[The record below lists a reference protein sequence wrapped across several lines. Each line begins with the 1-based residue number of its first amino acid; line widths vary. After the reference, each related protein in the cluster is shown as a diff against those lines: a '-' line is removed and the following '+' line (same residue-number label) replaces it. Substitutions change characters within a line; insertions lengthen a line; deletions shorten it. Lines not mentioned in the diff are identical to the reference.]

1 MSTERGPVPTLSDP
15 PFGPA
20 GGGFGRSRILTRRQL
35 LRSAGVGVA
44 GVSLAAFLAACGSS
58 SPEKSTA
65 FDWSAQQETGEFTF
79 ANWPFYMDKAKVNGE
94 TVHPSLERFTKET
107 GIKLDYLEIIDDYA
121 SFFAKIKPV
130 IAAGRSTGFD
140 VIVMGYPRWFPLMIA
155 LDYLIPL
162 DDSLLPNFNA
172 NAADIFKD
180 PPFDPNHRHGLPF
193 ASGMTGIGYNPD
205 QTGREITSI
214 MDLFDPAFEGKV
226 GMFGDTE
233 DMPNLTL
240 LGMGVEPSDSTPS
253 DWNAAAD
260 LLREQRD
267 KGIVRKYYGQGYIG
281 DLQSGDLA
289 LSMAWSPDIHQSN
302 ISGYPDMKFV
312 VPQEGLV
319 QWTDYF
325 SIPQGSEHALDAI
338 TYMDFVFKPE
348 IAAMMTSWIGAIPP
362 VPEAQDVLKSTGFKD
377 IADSPLIFPTSEMTD
392 QIHPYRVL
400 SPTEQETWDD
410 TFISVING
418 G

>member
-1 MSTERGPVPTLSDP
+1 MSTPMSDP
-15 PFGPA
+15 PIGPL
-20 GGGFGRSRILTRRQL
+20 GHGFGRSRILTRRQV

-44 GVSLAAFLAACGSS
+44 GVSLAAVLAACGGSS
-58 SPEKSTA
+58 SEDSGA
-65 FDWSAQQETGEFTF
+65 FDWSAQKETGEFAF
-79 ANWPFYMDKAKVNGE
+79 ANWPFYIDKAKVNGE
-94 TVHPSLERFTKET
+94 TVHPSIERFTEET
-107 GIKLDYLEIIDDYA
+107 GITVDYLEVINDYA

-130 IAAGRSTGFD
+130 LAAGRTTGFD
-140 VIVMGYPRWFPLMIA
+140 AIVMGYPRWFPLMIA

-162 DDSLLPNFNA
+162 DDSLLPHFNA
-172 NAADIFKD
+172 HVADIYKD

-253 DWNAAAD
+253 DWNVAAD

-302 ISGYPDMKFV
+302 ISGYPDMKFAI
-312 VPQEGLV
+312 PKEGLL
-319 QWTDYF
+319 QWTDYLC
-325 SIPQGSEHALDAI
+325 IPQGAEHALDAI
-338 TYMDFVFKPE
+338 TYLDYVFKPE

-362 VPEAQDVLKSTGFKD
+362 VPDAKDVLRSTGFKD
-377 IADSPLIFPTSEMTD
+377 IADSPLIFPTSDMAA

-410 TFISVING
+410 TFLGVING

>member
-1 MSTERGPVPTLSDP
+1 MPTPMSDQPLGPS
-15 PFGPA
+15 GP
-20 GGGFGRSRILTRRQL
+20 GFARSRILTRRQL
-35 LRSAGVGVA
+35 LRSAGAGVA
-44 GVSLAAFLAACGSS
+44 GVSLAALLAACNNG
-58 SPEKSTA
+58 SPEASGA
-65 FDWSAQQETGEFTF
+65 FDWSAQKEAGTFTF

-94 TVHPSLERFTKET
+94 TVHPSIERFTKET
-107 GIKLDYLEIIDDYA
+107 GIAVDYLEAIDDYA

-130 IAAGRSTGFD
+130 LAAGRSTGFD
-140 VIVMGYPRWFPLMIA
+140 VIVMGYPRWYPLMIA

-162 DDSLLPNFNA
+162 DDSLLPHFNA
-172 NAADIFKD
+172 HVADIYKD
-180 PPFDPNHRHGLPF
+180 PPFDPNHSHGLPF

-240 LGMGVEPSDSTPS
+240 LGMGVEPSESTPS

-260 LLREQRD
+260 LLRKQRD
-267 KGIVRKYYGQGYIG
+267 DGIVRKYYGQGYIG

-302 ISGYPDMKFV
+302 ISGYPDMKFA
-312 VPQEGLV
+312 VPKEGLL

-325 SIPQGSEHALDAI
+325 CIPQGAEHPLDAI

-348 IAAMMTSWIGAIPP
+348 IAAMMTSWIGATPP
-362 VPEAQDVLKSTGFKD
+362 VPDAKDVLSRTGFKD
-377 IADSPLIFPTSEMTD
+377 IADSPLIFPTSDMVA

-400 SPTEQETWDD
+400 SSTEQETWDD
-410 TFISVING
+410 TFLGVING
-418 G
+418 S

>member
-1 MSTERGPVPTLSDP
+1 MSKEGGPMPTPIS
-15 PFGPA
+15 GPSP
-20 GGGFGRSRILTRRQL
+20 GSSGFGRSRIITRRQL
-35 LRSAGVGVA
+35 LRNAGAGVA
-44 GVSLAAFLAACGSS
+44 GISLAAVLAACSKGSPS
-58 SPEKSTA
+58 ASGGA
-65 FDWSAQQETGEFTF
+65 FDWSAQEEAGQFTF
-79 ANWPFYMDKAKVNGE
+79 ANWPFYIDKAKVNGE
-94 TVHPSLERFTKET
+94 TVHPSLERFTKDT
-107 GIKLDYLEIIDDYA
+107 GITVDYLEIIDDYA
-121 SFFAKIKPV
+121 SFFAKIKPLL
-130 IAAGRSTGFD
+130 AADRSTGFD

-162 DDSLLPNFNA
+162 DNSLLPHFNA

-214 MDLFDPAFEGKV
+214 MDLFDPAFVGKV

-267 KGIVRKYYGQGYIG
+267 RGIVRKYYGQGYIG

-302 ISGYPDMKFV
+302 ISGYPDMKFA
-312 VPQEGLV
+312 VPKEGLV
-319 QWTDYF
+319 QWTDYLC
-325 SIPQGSEHALDAI
+325 IPRGAEHPLDAI
-338 TYMDFVFKPE
+338 TYLDYVYKPE

-362 VPEAQDVLKSTGFKD
+362 VPDAQDVLKSTGFKD
-377 IADSPLIFPTSEMTD
+377 IADSPLIFPTPDMTA

-400 SPTEQETWDD
+400 SPTEQETWDE
-410 TFISVING
+410 TFLNVING

>member
-1 MSTERGPVPTLSDP
+1 MTAPMPDPTIGPS
-15 PFGPA
+15 

-44 GVSLAAFLAACGSS
+44 GVSLASVLAACSSGS
-58 SPEKSTA
+58 PTQLGA
-65 FDWSAQQETGEFTF
+65 FDWSAQKQTGQFTF
-79 ANWPFYMDKAKVNGE
+79 ANWPFYMDKARVNGE
-94 TVHPSLERFTKET
+94 TVHPSLDRFTKET
-107 GIKLDYLEIIDDYA
+107 GITVDYLEVIDDYA

-130 IAAGRSTGFD
+130 IAAGQSTGFD

-172 NAADIFKD
+172 HAADIFKD
-180 PPFDPNHRHGLPF
+180 PSFDPNHRHCLPF

-302 ISGYPDMKFV
+302 ISGYPDMKFA
-312 VPQEGLV
+312 VPKEGLV

-325 SIPQGSEHALDAI
+325 SIPQGSEHPLDAI

-377 IADSPLIFPTSEMTD
+377 IADSPLIFPTTDMTD

-410 TFISVING
+410 TFLGVING

>member
-1 MSTERGPVPTLSDP
+1 MSTPMSDP
-15 PFGPA
+15 PRGPS
-20 GGGFGRSRILTRRQL
+20 GRGFGRSRILTRRQL
-35 LRSAGVGVA
+35 LRSAGVGAA
-44 GVSLAAFLAACGSS
+44 GVSLAAVLAACNNGGG
-58 SPEKSTA
+58 PKDAGA
-65 FDWSAQQETGEFTF
+65 FDWSAQKEAGTFTF

-94 TVHPSLERFTKET
+94 TVHPSIERFTKET
-107 GIKLDYLEIIDDYA
+107 GISVDYLEVIDDYA
-121 SFFAKIKPV
+121 SFFAKIRPV
-130 IAAGRSTGFD
+130 LAAGRSTGFD
-140 VIVMGYPRWFPLMIA
+140 LIVMGYPRWYPLMIA

-162 DDSLLPNFNA
+162 DDSLLPHFNA
-172 NAADIFKD
+172 DVADIYKD
-180 PPFDPNHRHGLPF
+180 PPYDPHHGHGLPF

-205 QTGREITSI
+205 LTGREITSI
-214 MDLFDPAFEGKV
+214 MDLFDPAFAGKV

-233 DMPNLTL
+233 DMPNFTL
-240 LGMGVEPSDSTPS
+240 LGMGVEPSESTPS

-302 ISGYPDMKFV
+302 IDGYPDMKFA
-312 VPQEGLV
+312 VPKEGLL

-325 SIPQGSEHALDAI
+325 CIPQGAEHPLDAI
-338 TYMDFVFKPE
+338 TYMDFVYKPE

-362 VPEAQDVLKSTGFKD
+362 VPDAKDVLKRTGFKD
-377 IADSPLIFPTSEMTD
+377 LADSPLVFPTTD
-392 QIHPYRVL
+392 MAAQIHPYRVL

-410 TFISVING
+410 TFLGVING

>member
-1 MSTERGPVPTLSDP
+1 MTAPTPDP
-15 PFGPA
+15 PSRPSGP
-20 GGGFGRSRILTRRQL
+20 GFGRSRILTRRQL

-44 GVSLAAFLAACGSS
+44 GVSLASVLAACSNGSPTPS
-58 SPEKSTA
+58 GA
-65 FDWSAQQETGEFTF
+65 FEWSAQKQTGQFTF
-79 ANWPFYMDKAKVNGE
+79 ANWPFYMDKARVNGE
-94 TVHPSLERFTKET
+94 TVHPSLDRFTKET
-107 GIKLDYLEIIDDYA
+107 GITVDYLEVIDDYA

-130 IAAGRSTGFD
+130 IAAGQSTGFD

-172 NAADIFKD
+172 HAADIFKD
-180 PPFDPNHRHGLPF
+180 PAFDPNHRHGLPF

-302 ISGYPDMKFV
+302 ISGYPDMKFA
-312 VPQEGLV
+312 VPKEGLV

-325 SIPQGSEHALDAI
+325 AIPQGSEHPLDAI

-377 IADSPLIFPTSEMTD
+377 IADSPLIFPTSDMTD

-410 TFISVING
+410 TFLGVING

>member
-1 MSTERGPVPTLSDP
+1 MTAPTPEPPIRPSGP
-15 PFGPA
+15 
-20 GGGFGRSRILTRRQL
+20 GFGRSRILTRRQL

-44 GVSLAAFLAACGSS
+44 GISLTSVLAACSNGSPTAS
-58 SPEKSTA
+58 NA
-65 FDWSAQQETGEFTF
+65 FDWSAQKQTGQFTF
-79 ANWPFYMDKAKVNGE
+79 ANWPFYMDKARVNGE
-94 TVHPSLERFTKET
+94 TVHPSLDRFTKET
-107 GIKLDYLEIIDDYA
+107 GITVDYLEVIDDYA
-121 SFFAKIKPV
+121 SFFAKIRPV

-162 DDSLLPNFNA
+162 EDSLLPNFNA
-172 NAADIFKD
+172 HAADIFKD
-180 PPFDPNHRHGLPF
+180 PSFDPNHRHGLPF

-302 ISGYPDMKFV
+302 ISGYPDMKFA
-312 VPQEGLV
+312 VPKEGLV

-325 SIPQGSEHALDAI
+325 AIPQGSEHPLDAI

-377 IADSPLIFPTSEMTD
+377 IADSPLIFPTSDMTD

-410 TFISVING
+410 TFLGVING